1 MSPTNR
7 VTSQVVDAD
16 GVGVRPHHDPYVVAV
31 GDQLAGDVGTEKPV
45 GADDQLGLFHLP
57 QPYCRIQLA
66 ASSGSVPSS
75 WALRHHFIVAD
86 TKRSGL

>member
-1 MSPTNR
+1 MPMVLAFGRTIDPD
-7 VTSQVVDAD
+7 VD
-16 GVGVRPHHDPYVVAV
+16 AV
-31 GDQLAGDVGTEKPV
+31 GDQLTGHMRAEKAV
-45 GADDQLGLFHLP
+45 GADDQLGLCAHFCR
-57 QPYCRIQLA
+57 PYCRIQLA